1 MGINYQKKLVQTQQK
16 NNIWNL
22 SSPKRDG
29 NFDQEIACLNQVDG
43 GSKLSNKSKWKVT
56 RVLQWDCSEGMRL
69 GMDESQTQ
77 NAPPGEVM
85 CMLYIFN
92 IYIYIYII

>member
-1 MGINYQKKLVQTQQK
+1 M
-16 NNIWNL
+16 
-22 SSPKRDG
+22 
-29 NFDQEIACLNQVDG
+29 DG
-43 GSKLSNKSKWKVT
+43 GSKLSNKSKWKVA

-85 CMLYIFN
+85 CMLYIYL
-92 IYIYIYII
+92 IYIYYISNPQKDRKVCPGC

>member
-1 MGINYQKKLVQTQQK
+1 
-16 NNIWNL
+16 
-22 SSPKRDG
+22 
-29 NFDQEIACLNQVDG
+29 VDG
-43 GSKLSNKSKWKVT
+43 GSKFSNKSKWKVT

-85 CMLYIFN
+85 CMLYT
-92 IYIYIYII
+92 YIYISNPQKDRKVCPGC